1 MFYSCPTHPTH
12 SKEWHQKLC
21 LVSRSNKIRKSHFSS
36 MESDLQK
43 YADPRIK
50 IKSTKTSKHVLI
62 GLKTHILTVN
72 QWIIKTFLDIKKKD
86 QHLSFFLGSASGV
99 FSGSA
104 SGFFFQNPHPV
115 FFQDPHPVFFQDPH
129 QNEINPKHFWKKKQA
144 YKQ

>member
-72 QWIIKTFLDIKKKD
+72 QWIIKTFLDKKKKKRI
-86 QHLSFFLGSASGV
+86 SIWVFFRIRIRGFFWISIRVFFSESASGFFLGSTSGF

-104 SGFFFQNPHPV
+104 SKWN
-115 FFQDPHPVFFQDPH
+115 
-129 QNEINPKHFWKKKQA
+129 KS
-144 YKQ
+144 